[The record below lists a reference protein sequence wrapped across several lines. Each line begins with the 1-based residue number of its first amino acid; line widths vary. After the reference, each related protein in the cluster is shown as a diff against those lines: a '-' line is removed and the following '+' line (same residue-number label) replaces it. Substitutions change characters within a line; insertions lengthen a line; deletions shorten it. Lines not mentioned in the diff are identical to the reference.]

1 MNKTL
6 TTLAAGMMIV
16 AGVAPKPVQAGER
29 EWATA
34 GKILTGVVVAGMLTE
49 HCFARPAVKEIV
61 YERPRCFPDDHAERW
76 RHCRPPARVCLPPPR
91 APVYEIRKVVVIEQP
106 RMEPIIQYLED
117 GRRIYQPPVRGCKA
131 YLQVWSEV
139 NNEWVSIR
147 EYPSIW

>member
-6 TTLAAGMMIV
+6 TTVVAGLLIAAGAAPRPVM
-16 AGVAPKPVQAGER
+16 AGDR

-34 GKILTGVVVAGMLTE
+34 GKILTGVVVAGMLAE
-49 HCFARPAVKEIV
+49 HCFGGPPVKEV
-61 YERPRCFPDDHAERW
+61 VVQ
-76 RHCRPPARVCLPPPR
+76 RPPRHSGYYREHWRPPVQVCVPAPRPPVCEVR
-91 APVYEIRKVVVIEQP
+91 QVVVIEPP
-106 RMEPIIQYLED
+106 RTAPIIQYLED

-139 NNEWVSIR
+139 SNEWVSIR